1 MSRATVHP
9 NTTLR
14 LLAACGLVILPH
26 IEHLPL
32 WASLGTLGFGI
43 WRAVAARR
51 HWRMPA
57 RWARI
62 LIMAMV
68 MVGVYAEYG
77 RLNGQHPGTTLLIL
91 LLAVKLTELRTPRDH
106 AVLALFGIVV
116 LATQFLFSQEL
127 PQVVWLLVGS
137 LALTMSL
144 LDLSRPDGPLPFKQ
158 SVRHSAALVT
168 QSIPLMLILFVL
180 FPRIPGPL
188 WGLPADTR
196 QATIGLS
203 ETMRPGSI
211 SSLTDTGA
219 VAFRVRFFD
228 PAPDPSE
235 MYWRGPIFWTFDGYQ
250 WSRDLSDDLPQAD
263 FRAEGDA
270 VSYQVTMEPHRKYW
284 LFSLDMPISL
294 PDKAHF
300 TPSRQLLARDK
311 QRERRLYKVA
321 SALDYQLELDLSK
334 MARDWGL
341 QLPPRGNDKTR
352 ELAESWR
359 SQGLSPEQISLKALQ
374 MFRQQEFVY
383 TLRPPLLG
391 RDGIDEFLFGTRR
404 GFCEHYA
411 GAYSFLMRAAGI
423 PARVV
428 TGYQG
433 AEYNRI
439 GDYYIVRQADAH
451 AWSEIWLEGRG
462 WVRIDPTAAVA
473 PERIEQGLAASFTE
487 AGALPAIISGQFPLM
502 QQLQLRWDWVNQNWY
517 EWVLAYG
524 PDLQKSF
531 LSKLGLADWTRMILA
546 LTVLSTLFLAILGA
560 AFLWQSQRKAPVDA
574 VQGLWLR
581 FCQQLARAGV
591 VRGAH
596 EGPQDFM
603 RRAVAALPDRQD
615 DIQFITQCYVRL
627 RYTNE
632 KPNRLLPLLR
642 QRIRKFRIR

>member
-321 SALDYQLELDLSK
+321 SALDYQLELDLSE
-334 MARDWGL
+334 MAREWGL

-603 RRAVAALPDRQD
+603 RRAVAALPDQQD

>member
-321 SALDYQLELDLSK
+321 SALDYQLELDLSE
-334 MARDWGL
+334 MAREWGL